1 MCPGNDRN
9 GYYIGCLAIIADPQF
24 GLLKPDQRD
33 WSVEETLL
41 SNTIKAINSSREQPD
56 FVAFVGDLT
65 HAEPF
70 TIAKQLQIQDFM
82 RCVSSLRTR
91 PFFLCGNHDI
101 GDQPTLDSLQAYRQT
116 FGADYFVV
124 DHFESKF
131 IFLNSQLF
139 FGYQDL
145 ENESLKQWLWLKEQC
160 EMVYMYPYRHVVVLQ
175 HVPPFIETA
184 NEAPMRVRSSNMTFN
199 LPVLEQR
206 LRLLSELRLEPFRV
220 FNVIGAGVDKSLF
233 NLLWHQLYC
242 AYIQVQTI
250 VRLLNAVAIVLN
262 SCSLTDHPWRR
273 HIVLSCSSIQ
283 LNRKTRYKDRHN
295 SW

>member
-1 MCPGNDRN
+1 MRGGWIGDFALLPMCPGNDRN

-82 RCVSSLRTR
+82 RCVTNV
-91 PFFLCGNHDI
+91 G
-101 GDQPTLDSLQAYRQT
+101 QPSSLQANLR
-116 FGADYFVV
+116 
-124 DHFESKF
+124 
-131 IFLNSQLF
+131 QLF

-242 AYIQVQTI
+242 AYIQV
-250 VRLLNAVAIVLN
+250 LLRRQN
-262 SCSLTDHPWRR
+262 SKT
-273 HIVLSCSSIQ
+273 SCWQ
-283 LNRKTRYKDRHN
+283 
-295 SW
+295 